1 MYHWLRDNGFPE
13 GFQTLCLSCNDT
25 EGTGERCTLA
35 HIDGKK
41 AAMPVTRSSCW
52 RRSSALTEPPVTGT
66 LALQDVRRRSQ
77 SNEEDR

>member
-1 MYHWLRDNGFPE
+1 MLIPMEH
-13 GFQTLCLSCNDT
+13 
-25 EGTGERCTLA
+25 TLA

-41 AAMPVTRSSCW
+41 RCCATVTRSSCW
-52 RRSSALTEPPVTGT
+52 RTSSALTEPPVTGT